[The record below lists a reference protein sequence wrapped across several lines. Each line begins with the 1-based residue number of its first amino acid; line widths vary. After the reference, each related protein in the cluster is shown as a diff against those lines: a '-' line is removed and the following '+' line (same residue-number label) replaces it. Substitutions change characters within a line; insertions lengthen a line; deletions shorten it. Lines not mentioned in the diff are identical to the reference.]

1 MIRRLPIII
10 ALLCSTIVAQAQ
22 ITLSEYVNAVI
33 EYSHTLLSAEAMV
46 DGRVAESKI
55 AKRNMFPSLS
65 LSSDADLD
73 FRSDDI
79 GWGVRADISQPIYNG
94 GRYKSLAEQSQY
106 QLIESAG
113 VRDKSELDVRYSA
126 EIAYWALSRAE
137 IYREAMLDYIN
148 IIETLR
154 DVALHRFEEGYT
166 SKSDLLQ
173 VESRLSDA
181 EYQLSQAEQRW
192 SVALH
197 NFNVLRGADP
207 AESVELGWSILDDYT
222 LPTRVDGSEYIE
234 QHPDYVVAV
243 AGRESARCNISLRG
257 ANYLPRLNLGLFGL
271 WQPNVGAGTLLNGG
285 VMLSLNAPI
294 FHFGERREAL
304 RSARSGYRSAELIV
318 DNVVDDIMLNESNG
332 WTNLES
338 SYQRIGATR
347 RSLEIAK
354 ENLDISTYSYR
365 EGLATILDVL
375 QAQLSWLQIYQNA
388 ITAQYDYAVAISSY
402 RYIIAQE

>member
-55 AKRNMFPSLS
+55 AKRNMLPNLS

-126 EIAYWALSRAE
+126 EVAYWALSRAE

-271 WQPNVGAGTLLNGG
+271 WQPKVDAGTLLNGG

-338 SYQRIGATR
+338 SYQRIGAIR

>member
-22 ITLSEYVNAVI
+22 ITFSEYVNAVI

-55 AKRNMFPSLS
+55 AKRNMLPNLS

-126 EIAYWALSRAE
+126 EVAYWALSRAE

-234 QHPDYVVAV
+234 KHPDYVVAV

-271 WQPNVGAGTLLNGG
+271 WQPKVDAGTQLNGG

>member
-55 AKRNMFPSLS
+55 AKRNMLPSLS

-126 EIAYWALSRAE
+126 EVAYWALSRAE

-271 WQPNVGAGTLLNGG
+271 WQPKVDAGTLLNGG

-402 RYIIAQE
+402 RYIIALE

>member
-55 AKRNMFPSLS
+55 AKRNMLPNLS

-126 EIAYWALSRAE
+126 EVAYWALSRAE

-271 WQPNVGAGTLLNGG
+271 WQPKVDAGTQLNGG

>member
-55 AKRNMFPSLS
+55 AKRNMLPNLS

-126 EIAYWALSRAE
+126 EVAYWALSRAE

-271 WQPNVGAGTLLNGG
+271 WQPKVDAGTLLNGG

>member
-55 AKRNMFPSLS
+55 AKRNMLPSLS

-126 EIAYWALSRAE
+126 EVAYWALSRAE

-222 LPTRVDGSEYIE
+222 LPTRVNGSEYIE

-243 AGRESARCNISLRG
+243 AGRESARCNISLRE

-271 WQPNVGAGTLLNGG
+271 WQPKVDAGTLLNGG

-304 RSARSGYRSAELIV
+304 RSSRSGYRSAELIV

>member
-55 AKRNMFPSLS
+55 AKRNMLPSLS

-106 QLIESAG
+106 QLIESVG

-126 EIAYWALSRAE
+126 EVAYWALSRAE

-271 WQPNVGAGTLLNGG
+271 WQPKVDAGTQLNGG

-304 RSARSGYRSAELIV
+304 RSARSGYRSAELFV

>member
-33 EYSHTLLSAEAMV
+33 EYSHALLSAEAMV

-55 AKRNMFPSLS
+55 AKRNMLPNLS

-126 EIAYWALSRAE
+126 EVAYWALSRAE

-271 WQPNVGAGTLLNGG
+271 WQPKVDAGTLLNGG

-402 RYIIAQE
+402 RYIIALE

>member
-1 MIRRLPIII
+1 
-10 ALLCSTIVAQAQ
+10 
-22 ITLSEYVNAVI
+22 LSDVVVGAAVGI
-33 EYSHTLLSAEAMV
+33 LTAE
-46 DGRVAESKI
+46 
-55 AKRNMFPSLS
+55 L
-65 LSSDADLD
+65 
-73 FRSDDI
+73 
-79 GWGVRADISQPIYNG
+79 
-94 GRYKSLAEQSQY
+94 
-106 QLIESAG
+106 
-113 VRDKSELDVRYSA
+113 
-126 EIAYWALSRAE
+126 AYWALSRAE

-148 IIETLR
+148 IINTLR

-197 NFNVLRGADP
+197 NFNILRGADP
-207 AESVELGWSILDDYT
+207 TEPVELGWSILDEYT
-222 LPTRVDGSEYIE
+222 LPRRVNVSEFIE
-234 QHPDYVVAV
+234 QHPDYMVAV
-243 AGRESARCNISLRG
+243 AGRESAKCNISLRE

-271 WQPNVGAGTLLNGG
+271 WQPKVDAGTLLNGG
-285 VMLSLNAPI
+285 VMFSLNAPI

-304 RSARSGYRSAELIV
+304 RSARSDYRSAELMV
-318 DNVVDDIMLNESNG
+318 DDVVDDIVLNEING
-332 WTNLES
+332 WTNLQS
-338 SYQRIGATR
+338 SYQRISAAR
-347 RSLEIAK
+347 RSLEIAG

-402 RYIIAQE
+402 RYILAQR

>member
-55 AKRNMFPSLS
+55 AKRNMLPSLS

-73 FRSDDI
+73 FRSDNI

-126 EIAYWALSRAE
+126 EVAYWALSRAE

-222 LPTRVDGSEYIE
+222 LPTRVDGSEYIK

-271 WQPNVGAGTLLNGG
+271 WQPKVDAGTQLNGG

>member
-1 MIRRLPIII
+1 MMRRLPIII

-46 DGRVAESKI
+46 EGRVAESKI
-55 AKRNMFPSLS
+55 AKRNMLPSLS

-271 WQPNVGAGTLLNGG
+271 WHPKVDAGTQLNGG

>member
-1 MIRRLPIII
+1 MMRRLPIII

-46 DGRVAESKI
+46 EGRVAESKI
-55 AKRNMFPSLS
+55 AKRNMLPSLS

-126 EIAYWALSRAE
+126 EVAYWALSRAE

-271 WQPNVGAGTLLNGG
+271 WQPKVDAGTLLNGG

>member
-10 ALLCSTIVAQAQ
+10 ALLCSTIVTQAQ

-55 AKRNMFPSLS
+55 AKRNMLPSLS

-126 EIAYWALSRAE
+126 EVAYWALSRAE

-207 AESVELGWSILDDYT
+207 TESVELGWSILDDYT

-271 WQPNVGAGTLLNGG
+271 WQPKVDAGTQLNGG

>member
-33 EYSHTLLSAEAMV
+33 EYSHTLLLAEAMV

-55 AKRNMFPSLS
+55 AKRNMLPSLS

-271 WQPNVGAGTLLNGG
+271 WQPKVDAGTQLNGG